1 VSALFGKKSYSKIIM
16 DDENIKKETNK
27 PFTIKG
33 IPLVAIIFPP
43 LGLMLLVKYFLNKNK
58 KGS

>member
-1 VSALFGKKSYSKIIM
+1 M

>member
-1 VSALFGKKSYSKIIM
+1 MSALFGKKCYNEIIM

-27 PFTIKG
+27 SFTIKG

-43 LGLMLLVKYFLNKNK
+43 LGLMLLVKYLLNKNK

>member
-1 VSALFGKKSYSKIIM
+1 M
-16 DDENIKKETNK
+16 DENNLHKKNNK
-27 PFTIKG
+27 SFTIKR

-43 LGLMLLVKYFLNKNK
+43 LGLMMLVKYLLNKNK

>member
-1 VSALFGKKSYSKIIM
+1 M
-16 DDENIKKETNK
+16 DENNPHKKINK
-27 PFTIKG
+27 SFMIKG

-43 LGLMLLVKYFLNKNK
+43 LGLMMLVKYLLNKNK